1 MNKTAKTKA
10 TTAHRELLKSVKESA
25 VIKEVQTVIN
35 ATGLQVQRINTGAF
49 VTGTGSDRRYV
60 RSAKKG
66 TLDFEGY
73 DNHGRFLAIECK
85 RPIGGRISPEQAAR
99 IDDINKKGGIVFTA
113 RSGTEEL
120 TLLEINNCF

>member
-1 MNKTAKTKA
+1 MNKTAKTKS
-10 TTAHRELLKSVKESA
+10 TTAHHELLKSVKESA
-25 VIKEVQTVIN
+25 VIKEVQAVIN

-49 VTGTGSDRRYV
+49 TTGTGNNRRYV